1 MEAKT
6 SMFWNFIK
14 HMAPAAVFEI
24 GSDLL
29 KGSVKEHGPKLIKSF
44 IGGLGTNDEAL
55 FQSACSYAVLKHGVT
70 SAEIVKI
77 VTAINNHPEARARI
91 VEIIGKDEQPT
102 TLDISTE
109 DKKGKTVTTKNI
121 VNMNV
126 MGGQTIFV
134 MSKMSEAEIV
144 TFLQASGGFDTV
156 GQNLK
161 DFVKNP
167 SVQNIVNQLK
177 TNHKSVDD
185 WFVNHH
191 YKGV

>member
-1 MEAKT
+1 M
-6 SMFWNFIK
+6 SSFLNFLKKFVPGAI
-14 HMAPAAVFEI
+14 ADAAVIGGIEI
-24 GSDLL
+24 I
-29 KGSVKEHGPKLIKSF
+29 KGGLSEHGPKIMKSF

-77 VTAINNHPEARARI
+77 VTAIKNHPEARARI
-91 VEIIGKDEQPT
+91 VEIIGKDEQPIT
-102 TLDISTE
+102 IEVSSE
-109 DKKGKTVTTKNI
+109 DKKGKTVMTKNI

-126 MGGQTIFV
+126 RGGQTIFV
-134 MSKMSEAEIV
+134 MSKMSEDEIII
-144 TFLQASGGFDTV
+144 FLQASGGFDTI

-167 SVQNIVNQLK
+167 RVQNIVNQLK
-177 TNHKSVDD
+177 TQHESVDD